1 MVECSF
7 TNQVVLGSGPVA
19 VTIIL
24 AFSFTIKSQKEVV
37 NSPRSQT
44 LDAFSEP
51 CQRSRTE
58 LAAVNYYR

>member
-1 MVECSF
+1 M
-7 TNQVVLGSGPVA
+7 VLGSSPGA
-19 VTIIL
+19 VTVTL
-24 AFSFTIKSQKEVV
+24 AFSITIKSQKDVV